1 MTPVAEA
8 PAQTPVRPYSLA
20 FLGFVWVPGGREP
33 GYLAPPAHVIATPL
47 ATCDNERSLI
57 FNQKLFYAAFI
68 IKTLSS
74 VFCAL
79 YSE

>member
-33 GYLAPPAHVIATPL
+33 GYLAPPAHVIYNSYTTGDMRQRTESYFQSEAIL
-47 ATCDNERSLI
+47 CG
-57 FNQKLFYAAFI
+57 FN
-68 IKTLSS
+68 
-74 VFCAL
+74 
-79 YSE
+79 